1 MASGF
6 GDDAPAAGSAG
17 SPFGPAG
24 GRKRGVRPA
33 IPAFEYERT
42 RAGDLLRGQGVADSL
57 AWGSP
62 AARESTGVF
71 AIRQKRH
78 LAEPAHRATGTGDAL
93 HAFHSKFHVAA
104 IPVTQRSIKTMEST
118 AVRASL
124 DPTAPPPPASAVRDT
139 DARRHKAHGT
149 GAPFA
154 GYDHVDELLRPRPST
169 AAVESAWDSAHHSF
183 GAPGTLGR
191 SSSPR
196 PRSAAADFHESGAGV
211 RATLSPAYAPPA
223 EPAAGRKQFA
233 AAAHRGDSAAL
244 LMLHNPSAIPAGFP
258 DEGSARYRRGRGG
271 AGGAGNPASV
281 DHVGEI
287 LSGARAAAVRNAAAA
302 ASPRSAASYSYSST
316 ATGSAAAPFA
326 LSSAREM
333 AGVGPRRTSIS
344 GSVAGGGS
352 SAGAAMFAGSGAA
365 AALGHGYGGSAGYGG
380 GDGGYGGGA
389 RALKYARDLS
399 GHHGIITGTG
409 VRGAVDDRP
418 Q

>member
-1 MASGF
+1 M
-6 GDDAPAAGSAG
+6 
-17 SPFGPAG
+17 
-24 GRKRGVRPA
+24 
-33 IPAFEYERT
+33 PAFEYSRT
-42 RAGDLLRGQGVADSL
+42 RAGDLLSGRGVADSL

-78 LAEPAHRATGTGDAL
+78 LAEPAHRATGTSDAI
-93 HAFHSKFHVAA
+93 HAFHGRYHASAV
-104 IPVTQRSIKTMEST
+104 PVTHRTIKTLEST

-124 DPTAPPPPASAVRDT
+124 DPTAPAPPPSAVRDT

-154 GYDHVDELLRPRPST
+154 GYDHVDELLRPAPRPAT
-169 AAVESAWDSAHHSF
+169 AYAGSAESAWDSSHHSF

-191 SSSPR
+191 ASSPR

-211 RATLSPAYAPPA
+211 RSTLSPAYAPPV
-223 EPAAGRKQFA
+223 EPTAGRKQFT
-233 AAAHRGDSAAL
+233 AAAHRGDAAAL
-244 LMLHNPSAIPAGFP
+244 LMLHNPSAIPEGFP
-258 DEGSARYRRGRGG
+258 DEASARFRRGRGG

-302 ASPRSAASYSYSST
+302 AAASSPRSAASHSHSYSYSSS
-316 ATGSAAAPFA
+316 ATGSAAAPYA

-333 AGVGPRRTSIS
+333 AGTGARRGSTS
-344 GSVAGGGS
+344 GSVAGGGPGYGS
-352 SAGAAMFAGSGAA
+352 HLYAGSGAA
-365 AALGHGYGGSAGYGG
+365 AALGGEGGYGHAYSGS
-380 GDGGYGGGA
+380 GGGA

-409 VRGAVDDRP
+409 VHGAVDDRP

>member
-1 MASGF
+1 M
-6 GDDAPAAGSAG
+6 
-17 SPFGPAG
+17 
-24 GRKRGVRPA
+24 
-33 IPAFEYERT
+33 
-42 RAGDLLRGQGVADSL
+42 
-57 AWGSP
+57 
-62 AARESTGVF
+62 F

-78 LAEPAHRATGTGDAL
+78 LAEPAHRATGTSDAI
-93 HAFHSKFHVAA
+93 HAFHGRYHASAV
-104 IPVTQRSIKTMEST
+104 PVTHRTIKTLEST

-154 GYDHVDELLRPRPST
+154 GYDHVDELLRPAPRPST
-169 AAVESAWDSAHHSF
+169 AYTGSSDSAWDSTHHSF

-191 SSSPR
+191 ASSPR

-211 RATLSPAYAPPA
+211 RSTLSPAYAPPV
-223 EPAAGRKQFA
+223 EPTAGRKQFTA
-233 AAAHRGDSAAL
+233 ATHRGDAAAL

-258 DEGSARYRRGRGG
+258 DEGSARFRRGRGG

-302 ASPRSAASYSYSST
+302 ASPRSTASHSYSYSSS

-333 AGVGPRRTSIS
+333 AGSGAGARRGSTS
-344 GSVAGGGS
+344 GSVAGGG
-352 SAGAAMFAGSGAA
+352 GAFGSHMYAGSGAA
-365 AALGHGYGGSAGYGG
+365 AALGG
-380 GDGGYGGGA
+380 GDGGYGYGGGGGGGA

-409 VRGAVDDRP
+409 VHGAVDDRP